1 MTLIKFL
8 PDGPGRCALAGS
20 AMAMTVPALVT
31 VQVQSLCES
40 TSLAG
45 PGMGMAATFSLVP
58 LAIGAMGWAWWRSER
73 ERRDLIQRTRLREAE
88 LSHQAEHDSLT
99 GLRNRLAL
107 RRDVESILAR
117 PTLPGEAILLL
128 DLDRFKYINDTL
140 GHDTGDE
147 LLVSLARRMEA
158 VLAPSD
164 RLYRLGGD
172 EFVILVGNPRSRA
185 EIDAFCRLVEDKV
198 FRPHDLSKGR
208 VATGVS
214 IGIAFLRKD
223 DDGLSSCLK
232 RADLALYKAKDVPGS
247 AHVFYNPTHSA
258 DALARIELERD
269 MARALSDDEFFLEYQ
284 PIVGVPSGAVRSFE
298 ALLRWCH
305 PDKGIL
311 QPHQFVPLAESS
323 GMIVPLGRWVLRKA
337 CLEAAKWPSPTGIA
351 VNVAGVQ
358 FKDATFVDHVS
369 DCLREAQLAPGRLT
383 IEVTESIFSIEI
395 SRLADRLAELRKMG
409 VRIALD
415 DFGTGFSSIN
425 NLKTFPL
432 DQLKIDRSF
441 TAEMLANKRDAE
453 IVDLIRR
460 LGDTFQVA
468 TTIEGIETE
477 SQLDLVRDMGVSEAQ
492 GFLISKPLPAR
503 EVQAFF
509 QSRKMPASSC
519 PQALSS

>member
-1 MTLIKFL
+1 MTLIKIL
-8 PDGPGRCALAGS
+8 PDGAGRCALAGS

-31 VQVQSLCES
+31 VQVQSLYES
-40 TSLAG
+40 ASLAG
-45 PGMGMAATFSLVP
+45 PGMGMTVTLSLIPV
-58 LAIGAMGWAWWRSER
+58 AIGALGWAWWRSER
-73 ERRDLIQRTRLREAE
+73 QRRDLIRRTRLREAE
-88 LSHQAEHDSLT
+88 LFHQAEHDSLT

-117 PTLPGEAILLL
+117 PGVPDQAILLL

-147 LLVSLARRMEA
+147 LLVSLARRMET
-158 VLAPSD
+158 VLAPAD

-172 EFVILVGNPRSRA
+172 EFVIVIDKPRGPD
-185 EIDAFCRLVEDKV
+185 EIDAFCRLVEEKV

-214 IGIAFLRKD
+214 IGITFLRRS

-247 AHVFYNPTHSA
+247 AHVFYNPSHSA

-284 PIVGVPSGAVRSFE
+284 PIVGVPSGAIRSFE
-298 ALLRWCH
+298 ALVRWRH
-305 PDKGIL
+305 PEKGIL
-311 QPHQFVPLAESS
+311 EPRQFVPVAESS

-351 VNVAGVQ
+351 VNVAGDQ
-358 FKDATFVDHVS
+358 FKDATFVDHVR

-383 IEVTESIFSIEI
+383 IEVTESIFTIDI
-395 SRLADRLAELRKMG
+395 SHLADRLAELRKMG

-415 DFGTGFSSIN
+415 DFGTGLSSIN

-441 TAEMLANKRDAE
+441 TADMLANKRDAE
-453 IVDLIRR
+453 LVDLIRR

-468 TTIEGIETE
+468 TTVEGIETE
-477 SQLDLVRDMGVSEAQ
+477 SQLDLVRGMGVAEAQ
-492 GFLISKPLPAR
+492 GFWISKPLPAF

-509 QSRKMPASSC
+509 QSRRIAATEC
-519 PQALSS
+519 PKALS